1 MNVPREGSRD
11 IGDGIIISLSPDVC
25 LTPVGS
31 STVPIPYSVFAYQS
45 DDANTAATV
54 RMTGKRA
61 HNLASV
67 VTATKGDAPGSSGG
81 VVSGTVG
88 TACHP
93 KGHSATVNIQ
103 GKPAVRHGDEWWMNN
118 KNTVG
123 KLTWVVNTEIWDV
136 TPALKLAQNPSSE
149 LAQATEP
156 FKGRG

>member
-1 MNVPREGSRD
+1 MSIPKEGSRD
-11 IGDGIIISLSPDVC
+11 IGDGIIISVTPDVC

-88 TACHP
+88 
-93 KGHSATVNIQ
+93 
-103 GKPAVRHGDEWWMNN
+103 
-118 KNTVG
+118 
-123 KLTWVVNTEIWDV
+123 
-136 TPALKLAQNPSSE
+136 
-149 LAQATEP
+149 
-156 FKGRG
+156 